1 MKYPAALCAL
11 AVACAIVQAATAR
24 SEPAGAYPDR
34 PIRLVVGVPP
44 GGNVDTLARV
54 LVKQLETQL
63 PHPIVIDNRGG
74 VSGILGYDIVAK
86 ARPDGYTLLS
96 TAFSFAV
103 NPSLY
108 KSLPYDTAKDFAPIT
123 NYVKGAGYLLT
134 INPAVPAK
142 SVKELIALAKA
153 SPTPLRFSSPGIGN
167 GQHLAAELFAL
178 KAGITLQHIP
188 YKGGGPA
195 MTALVGNEVQINF
208 PSSAPAV
215 PLIQAGKIRAL
226 AFTGASRVA
235 AMPDVPTVAE
245 AGLPGYEFDAGW
257 HGWFAPAKTPPAI
270 LNRIHSEI
278 VKALQV
284 PQVRDFYLKN
294 GYEPVAQPPAEFRKL
309 FIADIAKYAE
319 IVRAAKI
326 EKQ

>member
-1 MKYPAALCAL
+1 MRKLVRNVGTAIVFVAASGFAHAQPAGPYPA
-11 AVACAIVQAATAR
+11 
-24 SEPAGAYPDR
+24 G

-63 PHPIVIDNRGG
+63 PHPIVVDNRGG

-96 TAFSFAV
+96 TAFPLAV

-123 NYVKGAGYLLT
+123 NYVKGAGYLLVV
-134 INPAVPAK
+134 NASVPAK
-142 SVKELIALAKA
+142 SVKELIALAKS

-167 GQHLAAELFAL
+167 GQHLAAALFAL
-178 KAGITLQHIP
+178 KAGISLQHVP

-195 MTALVGNEVQINF
+195 MTAVLGNEVQINF
-208 PSSAPAV
+208 PSSAPAT
-215 PLIQAGKIRAL
+215 PLIQAGRIRAL
-226 AFTGASRVA
+226 AFTGARRVP
-235 AMPDVPTVAE
+235 AMPDIPTIAE
-245 AGLPGYEFDAGW
+245 AGLPRFEFDAGW

-270 LNRIHSEI
+270 LNRIHAEI

-284 PQVRDFYLKN
+284 PSVREFYLKN
-294 GYEPVAQPPAEFRKL
+294 GYEPLAQPPAEFRKV
-309 FIADIAKYAE
+309 FIADIARYAE

>member
-1 MKYPAALCAL
+1 MGFKAVVAAIAFAAISGSAYAQPAGPYPA
-11 AVACAIVQAATAR
+11 
-24 SEPAGAYPDR
+24 G
-34 PIRLVVGVPP
+34 PIRLVLGVPP

-54 LVKQLETQL
+54 LVRQLEQQL

-96 TAFSFAV
+96 TAFPLAV

-108 KSLPYDTAKDFAPIT
+108 KSLPYNTEKDFAPIT
-123 NYVKGAGYLLT
+123 NFVKGAGYVLV
-134 INPAVPAK
+134 INPTVPAK
-142 SVKELIALAKA
+142 SVKELIAYAKSA
-153 SPTPLRFSSPGIGN
+153 PAPLLFSSPGIGN

-178 KAGITLQHIP
+178 KAGIKLLHVP

-195 MTALVGNEVQINF
+195 LTAVIGNEVQINF
-208 PSSAPAV
+208 PSSAPATAMV
-215 PLIQAGKIRAL
+215 KAGKVRAL
-226 AFTGASRVA
+226 AFSGAKRVPA
-235 AMPDVPTVAE
+235 FPDLPTIAE
-245 AGLPGYEFDAGW
+245 AGVPGFEFDAGW

-270 LNRIHSEI
+270 LNRIHAEI

-284 PQVRDFYLKN
+284 QSVRDFYLKN
-294 GYEPVAQPPAEFRKL
+294 GYEPLAQSPAEFRKV
-309 FIADIAKYAE
+309 FIADIARYAE

>member
-1 MKYPAALCAL
+1 MTGQLIAAAIAASLSTAAPAQPSGTYPA
-11 AVACAIVQAATAR
+11 
-24 SEPAGAYPDR
+24 G

-63 PHPIVIDNRGG
+63 PHPIVVDNRGG

-86 ARPDGYTLLS
+86 ARPDGYTILS
-96 TAFSFAV
+96 TAFPLAV

-108 KSLPYDTAKDFAPIT
+108 KSLPYDTARDFAPIT
-123 NYVKGAGYLLT
+123 NFVKGAGYLLVV
-134 INPAVPAK
+134 NASVPAK
-142 SVKELIALAKA
+142 SVKELIALARS
-153 SPTPLRFSSPGIGN
+153 SPNPLRFSSPGIGN

-178 KAGITLQHIP
+178 KAGITLQHVP

-195 MTALVGNEVQINF
+195 MIAVLGNEVQINF
-208 PSSAPAV
+208 PSSAPAT

-226 AFTGASRVA
+226 GFSGAQRVP
-235 AMPDVPTVAE
+235 AMPDVPTIAE

-284 PQVRDFYLKN
+284 PSVRDFYLKN
-294 GYEPVAQPPAEFRKL
+294 GYEPLAQPPAEFRKV
-309 FIADIAKYAE
+309 FIADIARYAE
-319 IVRAAKI
+319 IVRAARI

>member
-1 MKYPAALCAL
+1 MRNLLAASAL
-11 AVACAIVQAATAR
+11 AVVCADTAQAQ
-24 SEPAGAYPDR
+24 PAGPYPAG

-54 LVKQLETQL
+54 LVKQLESQL

-74 VSGILGYDIVAK
+74 FSGIVGYDIVAK

-96 TAFSFAV
+96 TAFPLAV

-123 NYVKGAGYLLT
+123 NYVKGAGYLLV

-142 SVKELIALAKA
+142 SVKELIAVAKSA
-153 SPTPLRFSSPGIGN
+153 AAPLRFSSPGIGN

-178 KAGITLQHIP
+178 KAGIPLMHVP

-195 MTALVGNEVQINF
+195 MTALLGNEVQVNF
-208 PSSAPAV
+208 PSPAPAA
-215 PLIQAGKIRAL
+215 PFIQAGKIRAL
-226 AFTGASRVA
+226 GFTGAARVSSL
-235 AMPDVPTVAE
+235 PDVPTIAE
-245 AGLPGYEFDAGW
+245 AGLAGFEFDAGW
-257 HGWFAPAKTPPAI
+257 HGWFAPARTPPAV
-270 LNRIHSEI
+270 LNRIHAEI

-284 PQVRDFYLKN
+284 PAVREYYLKN
-294 GYEPVAQPPAEFRKL
+294 GYEPLAQPPAEFRKVFL
-309 FIADIAKYAE
+309 DDIRRYGE

-326 EKQ
+326 PPQ

>member
-1 MKYPAALCAL
+1 VNKIISAVGVAVAVTFSNGASAQPSGPYPA
-11 AVACAIVQAATAR
+11 
-24 SEPAGAYPDR
+24 G

-63 PHPIVIDNRGG
+63 PHPIVVDNRGG

-96 TAFSFAV
+96 TAFPLAV

-108 KSLPYDTAKDFAPIT
+108 KSLPYDTAKDFAPLT
-123 NYVKGAGYLLT
+123 NFVKGAGYLLV
-134 INPAVPAK
+134 INPTVPAK
-142 SVKELIALAKA
+142 SVKELIAYAK
-153 SPTPLRFSSPGIGN
+153 SQPTPLLFSSPGIGN

-178 KAGITLQHIP
+178 KAGIKLQHVP

-195 MTALVGNEVQINF
+195 MVAVLGNEVQINF
-208 PSSAPAV
+208 PSSAPAT

-226 AFTGASRVA
+226 AFSGAKRVP
-235 AMPDVPTVAE
+235 AMPDIPTIAE
-245 AGLPGYEFDAGW
+245 AGLPGFEFDAGW

-270 LNRIHSEI
+270 LNRIHAEI

-284 PQVRDFYLKN
+284 PSVRDFYLKN
-294 GYEPVAQPPAEFRKL
+294 GYEPLAQPPAEFRKVFL
-309 FIADIAKYAE
+309 DDIKRYAE

>member
-1 MKYPAALCAL
+1 MRNLLALSAL
-11 AVACAIVQAATAR
+11 AVACAATAHAQ
-24 SEPAGAYPDR
+24 PAGPYPAG

-54 LVKQLETQL
+54 LVKQLESQL

-74 VSGILGYDIVAK
+74 FSGIVGYDIVAK

-96 TAFSFAV
+96 TAFPLAV

-123 NYVKGAGYLLT
+123 NYVKGAGYLLV

-142 SVKELIALAKA
+142 SVKELIAVAKSA
-153 SPTPLRFSSPGIGN
+153 AAPLRFSSPGIGN

-178 KAGITLQHIP
+178 KAGIPLMHVP

-195 MTALVGNEVQINF
+195 MTALLGNEVQVNF
-208 PSSAPAV
+208 PSPAPAA
-215 PLIQAGKIRAL
+215 PFIQAGKIRAL
-226 AFTGASRVA
+226 GFTGAARVA
-235 AMPDVPTVAE
+235 SLPDVPTIAE
-245 AGLPGYEFDAGW
+245 AGLAGFEFDAGW
-257 HGWFAPAKTPPAI
+257 HGWFAPAKTPPAV
-270 LNRIHSEI
+270 LNRIHAEI

-284 PQVRDFYLKN
+284 PAVRDYYLKN
-294 GYEPVAQPPAEFRKL
+294 GYEPLAQPPAEFRKVFL
-309 FIADIAKYAE
+309 ADIKRYGE

-326 EKQ
+326 PPQ

>member
-1 MKYPAALCAL
+1 MKTLFALTAL
-11 AVACAIVQAATAR
+11 AVACAAQTALAQ
-24 SEPAGAYPDR
+24 PAGPYPAG

-54 LVKQLETQL
+54 LVKQLESQL

-74 VSGILGYDIVAK
+74 FSGIVCYDNVAK

-96 TAFSFAV
+96 TAFPLAV

-123 NYVKGAGYLLT
+123 NYVKGAGYLLV

-142 SVKELIALAKA
+142 SVKELIAVAKSVGA
-153 SPTPLRFSSPGIGN
+153 PLRFSSPGIGN

-178 KAGITLQHIP
+178 KAGIPLMHVP

-195 MTALVGNEVQINF
+195 MTALLGNEVQVNF
-208 PSSAPAV
+208 PSPAPAA
-215 PLIQAGKIRAL
+215 PFIQSGKIRAL
-226 AFTGASRVA
+226 GFTGAARVA
-235 AMPDVPTVAE
+235 TLPDVPTIAE
-245 AGLPGYEFDAGW
+245 AGLPGFEFDAGW
-257 HGWFAPAKTPPAI
+257 HGWFAPAKTPPAV
-270 LNRIHSEI
+270 LNRIHAEV

-284 PQVRDFYLKN
+284 PAVREYYLRN
-294 GYEPVAQPPAEFRKL
+294 GYEPLAQPPAEFRKVFL
-309 FIADIAKYAE
+309 ADIKRYGE

-326 EKQ
+326 PPQ

>member
-1 MKYPAALCAL
+1 METLIRGIAL
-11 AVACAIVQAATAR
+11 ATVLAAACGVAQAQ
-24 SEPAGAYPDR
+24 PAGSYPSR

-63 PHPIVIDNRGG
+63 PYSVVVDNRGG
-74 VSGILGYDIVAK
+74 MSGILGYDIVAK

-96 TAFSFAV
+96 TAFPIAV

-123 NYVKGAGYLLT
+123 NFVRGAGYVLT
-134 INPAVPAK
+134 INPSVPAK
-142 SVKELIALAKA
+142 SVQELIALAKN
-153 SPTPLRFSSPGIGN
+153 TTLLFSSPGIGN
-167 GQHLAAELFAL
+167 GQHLAAVLFAM
-178 KAGITLQHIP
+178 KAGISLQHVP

-195 MTALVGNEVQINF
+195 IVALMGNEVQINF
-208 PSSAPAV
+208 PSPAPAV

-226 AFTGASRVA
+226 AFTGAKRVA
-235 AMPDVPTVAE
+235 VLPDIPTVAE
-245 AGLPGYEFDAGW
+245 AGLPGFEFDAGW

-270 LNRIHSEI
+270 LNRIHAEI

-284 PQVRDFYLKN
+284 TSVREFYAKN
-294 GYEPVAQPPAEFRKL
+294 GYEPVAQPPAEFRKT
-309 FIADIAKYAE
+309 FIADIARYAE
-319 IVRAAKI
+319 IVRAANI

>member
-1 MKYPAALCAL
+1 MKAFIRGVGCATALAAAFSIAHAQPAGSYPA
-11 AVACAIVQAATAR
+11 
-24 SEPAGAYPDR
+24 G

-63 PHPIVIDNRGG
+63 PHPIVVDNRGG
-74 VSGILGYDIVAK
+74 VSGIVGYDIVAK

-96 TAFSFAV
+96 TAFPLAV

-134 INPAVPAK
+134 INPSVPAK
-142 SVKELIALAKA
+142 SVQELIALAK
-153 SPTPLRFSSPGIGN
+153 STTLRFSSPGIGN

-178 KAGITLQHIP
+178 TAGISLQHVP

-195 MTALVGNEVQINF
+195 MIALLGNEVQINF
-208 PSSAPAV
+208 PSPAPAV

-226 AFTGASRVA
+226 AFTGAKRVA
-235 AMPDVPTVAE
+235 AMPDTPTVAE
-245 AGLPGYEFDAGW
+245 AGLPGFEFDAGW

-270 LNRIHSEI
+270 LSRIHAEI

-284 PQVRDFYLKN
+284 PSVREFYAKN
-294 GYEPVAQPPAEFRKL
+294 GYEPVAQPPTEFRKT
-309 FIADIAKYAE
+309 FIADIARYAE

>member
-1 MKYPAALCAL
+1 MHAWAALVALALGFSTAAQAQRPGSYPA
-11 AVACAIVQAATAR
+11 
-24 SEPAGAYPDR
+24 G

-96 TAFSFAV
+96 TAFPLAV

-108 KSLPYDTAKDFAPIT
+108 KSLPYDTARDFAPIT
-123 NYVKGAGYLLT
+123 NYVHGAGYLLAVH
-134 INPAVPAK
+134 PSVPART
-142 SVKELIALAKA
+142 VKELITLAKSA
-153 SPTPLRFSSPGIGN
+153 TTPLRFSSPGIGN

-178 KAGITLQHIP
+178 KAGISLQHVP

-195 MTALVGNEVQINF
+195 MTALLGNEVQINF
-208 PSSAPAV
+208 PSAAPAT
-215 PLIQAGKIRAL
+215 PLIHSGKIRAL
-226 AFTGASRVA
+226 AFTGATRVA
-235 AMPDVPTVAE
+235 AMPDVPTIAE
-245 AGLPGYEFDAGW
+245 AGLPGFEFDAGW
-257 HGWFAPAKTPPAI
+257 HGWFAPARTPPAI
-270 LNRIHSEI
+270 LDRIHAEI
-278 VKALQV
+278 VKALQA
-284 PQVRDFYLKN
+284 PQVRDFYSKN
-294 GYEPVAQPPAEFRKL
+294 GYEPVAQKPAEFRRVFL
-309 FIADIAKYAE
+309 DDIARYAQ

>member
-1 MKYPAALCAL
+1 MKIFVRISAAVCTLACACAAHAQPSGPYPA
-11 AVACAIVQAATAR
+11 
-24 SEPAGAYPDR
+24 G

-54 LVKQLETQL
+54 LVRQLEQQL
-63 PHPIVIDNRGG
+63 PHPIVVDNRGG
-74 VSGILGYDIVAK
+74 VSGIVGYDIVAK

-96 TAFSFAV
+96 TAFPLAV

-108 KSLPYDTAKDFAPIT
+108 KSLPYNTERDFAPIT
-123 NYVKGAGYLLT
+123 NYLKGAGYLLT
-134 INPAVPAK
+134 INPTVPAK
-142 SVKELIALAKA
+142 SVKELIALAK
-153 SPTPLRFSSPGIGN
+153 TTTLRFSSPGIGN

-178 KAGITLQHIP
+178 KAGITLQHVP

-195 MTALVGNEVQINF
+195 MTALLGNEVQINF
-208 PSSAPAV
+208 PSAAPAT
-215 PLIQAGKIRAL
+215 PLIQAGKIRAIG
-226 AFTGASRVA
+226 FTGAKRVP
-235 AMPDVPTVAE
+235 AMPDVPTIAE

-270 LNRIHSEI
+270 LNRIHAEI
-278 VKALQV
+278 VKALAV
-284 PQVRDFYLKN
+284 PSVREFYAKN
-294 GYEPVAQPPAEFRKL
+294 GYEPVAQPPAEFRKVFL
-309 FIADIAKYAE
+309 ADIGRYAE

>member
-1 MKYPAALCAL
+1 MKTIIRGIGWVTVLAAAFGIAHAQPDEPYP
-11 AVACAIVQAATAR
+11 
-24 SEPAGAYPDR
+24 SR
-34 PIRLVVGVPP
+34 PIRLVLGVPP

-63 PHPIVIDNRGG
+63 PYSVVVDNRGG
-74 VSGILGYDIVAK
+74 MSGIIGYDIVAK

-96 TAFSFAV
+96 TAFPIAV

-123 NYVKGAGYLLT
+123 NFVRGAGYVLV
-134 INPAVPAK
+134 INPSVPAK
-142 SVKELIALAKA
+142 SVTELIALAKN
-153 SPTPLRFSSPGIGN
+153 TTLRFSSPGIGN
-167 GQHLAAELFAL
+167 GQHLAAVLFAL
-178 KAGITLQHIP
+178 KAGISLQHIP

-195 MTALVGNEVQINF
+195 MVALLSNEVQINF
-208 PSSAPAV
+208 PSPAPAV

-226 AFTGASRVA
+226 AFTGAKRVTA
-235 AMPDVPTVAE
+235 LPDTPTVAE
-245 AGLPGYEFDAGW
+245 AGLPGFEFDAGW

-270 LNRIHSEI
+270 LNRIHAEI

-284 PQVRDFYLKN
+284 PSVREFYAKN
-294 GYEPVAQPPAEFRKL
+294 GYEPVAQPPAEFRKT
-309 FIADIAKYAE
+309 FIADIARYAE

>member
-1 MKYPAALCAL
+1 MKATIRGVGFATALAAAFGIAHAQPAGSYPA
-11 AVACAIVQAATAR
+11 
-24 SEPAGAYPDR
+24 R

-63 PHPIVIDNRGG
+63 PHSIVVDNRGG
-74 VSGILGYDIVAK
+74 VSGIVGYDIVAK

-96 TAFSFAV
+96 TAFPLAV

-123 NYVKGAGYLLT
+123 NYVRGAGYLLT
-134 INPAVPAK
+134 INPSVAAK
-142 SVKELIALAKA
+142 SVKELIALAK
-153 SPTPLRFSSPGIGN
+153 STTLRFSSPGIGN

-178 KAGITLQHIP
+178 KAGISLQHVR

-195 MTALVGNEVQINF
+195 MTALLGNEVQINF
-208 PSSAPAV
+208 PSPAPAV

-226 AFTGASRVA
+226 AFTGAKRVA
-235 AMPDVPTVAE
+235 AMPDTPTVAE
-245 AGLPGYEFDAGW
+245 AGLPGFEFDAGW

-270 LNRIHSEI
+270 LNRVHAEI
-278 VKALQV
+278 AKALQV
-284 PQVRDFYLKN
+284 PGVREFYARN
-294 GYEPVAQPPAEFRKL
+294 GYEPVAQPPAEFRKT
-309 FIADIAKYAE
+309 FIADIARYAE

>member
-1 MKYPAALCAL
+1 MKNLIRLTLAAGLLASTWTIHAQPSGPYPA
-11 AVACAIVQAATAR
+11 
-24 SEPAGAYPDR
+24 G

-54 LVKQLETQL
+54 LVRQLETQL
-63 PHPIVIDNRGG
+63 PHPIVVDNRGG
-74 VSGILGYDIVAK
+74 VSGIVGYDIVAK

-96 TAFSFAV
+96 TAFPLAV

-108 KSLPYDTAKDFAPIT
+108 KSLPYNTETDFAPIT
-123 NYVKGAGYLLT
+123 NYVKGAGYLLV
-134 INPAVPAK
+134 INPTVPAN
-142 SVKELIALAKA
+142 SIKELIAHAK
-153 SPTPLRFSSPGIGN
+153 TNKLLFSSPGIGN

-178 KAGITLQHIP
+178 KAGISLQHVP

-195 MTALVGNEVQINF
+195 MTALLGNEVQINF

-215 PLIQAGKIRAL
+215 PLIKAGKIRAL
-226 AFTGASRVA
+226 GFTGAKRVP
-235 AMPDVPTVAE
+235 AMPDVPTIAE
-245 AGLPGYEFDAGW
+245 AGLPGFEFDAGW

-270 LNRIHSEI
+270 LNRIHAEI

-284 PQVRDFYLKN
+284 PAVREYYLKN
-294 GYEPVAQPPAEFRKL
+294 GYEPLAQPPAEFRKVFL
-309 FIADIAKYAE
+309 ADIKKYAE

>member
-1 MKYPAALCAL
+1 METIVRGICAIAL
-11 AVACAIVQAATAR
+11 AAAFGTVQAQ
-24 SEPAGAYPDR
+24 SAGSYPTR

-63 PHPIVIDNRGG
+63 PYPIVVDNRGG

-96 TAFSFAV
+96 TAFPLAV

-108 KSLPYDTAKDFAPIT
+108 KSLPYDTVKDFAPIT
-123 NYVKGAGYLLT
+123 NFVRGAGYVLV
-134 INPAVPAK
+134 INPSVPAK
-142 SVKELIALAKA
+142 SVTELIALAK
-153 SPTPLRFSSPGIGN
+153 TTTLLFSSPGIGN
-167 GQHLAAELFAL
+167 GQHLAAVLFAM
-178 KAGITLQHIP
+178 KAGISLQHVP

-195 MTALVGNEVQINF
+195 LAAVLGNEVQINF
-208 PSSAPAV
+208 PSPAPVVA
-215 PLIQAGKIRAL
+215 LIQAGKVRAL
-226 AFTGASRVA
+226 AFTGAKRVSA
-235 AMPDVPTVAE
+235 LPDIPTVAE
-245 AGLPGYEFDAGW
+245 SGLPGYTFDAGW
-257 HGWFAPAKTPPAI
+257 HGWFAPAGTPPAI
-270 LNRIHSEI
+270 LNRIHAEI

-284 PQVRDFYLKN
+284 PSVRAFYAKN
-294 GYEPVAQPPAEFRKL
+294 GYEPVLQPPAEFRKT
-309 FIADIAKYAE
+309 FIADIARYAE

>member
-1 MKYPAALCAL
+1 VKTIIRGIGCVTALAAALGFA
-11 AVACAIVQAATAR
+11 QTQ
-24 SEPAGAYPDR
+24 PAGSYPSR

-63 PHPIVIDNRGG
+63 PYSIVVDNRGG
-74 VSGILGYDIVAK
+74 VSGILGYEIVAK

-96 TAFSFAV
+96 TAFPLAV

-108 KSLPYDTAKDFAPIT
+108 KSLPYDTVNDFAPIT
-123 NYVKGAGYLLT
+123 NFVRGAGYVLA
-134 INPAVPAK
+134 INPSVPAK
-142 SVKELIALAKA
+142 SVKELIALAKN
-153 SPTPLRFSSPGIGN
+153 STLRFSSPGVGN
-167 GQHLAAELFAL
+167 GQHLAAVHFAL
-178 KAGITLQHIP
+178 KAGISLEHIP

-195 MTALVGNEVQINF
+195 MVALMGNEVQINF
-208 PSSAPAV
+208 PSPAPAV

-226 AFTGASRVA
+226 AFTGAKRVTVL
-235 AMPDVPTVAE
+235 PDTPTVAE
-245 AGLPGYEFDAGW
+245 AGLPGFEFDAGW

-270 LNRIHSEI
+270 LNRIHAEI

-284 PQVRDFYLKN
+284 QSVREYYAKN
-294 GYEPVAQPPAEFRKL
+294 GYEPAAEPPAAFRKT
-309 FIADIAKYAE
+309 FIADIARYAE

>member
-1 MKYPAALCAL
+1 MKTIIRSIGWVVVLAAALGIA
-11 AVACAIVQAATAR
+11 QAQ
-24 SEPAGAYPDR
+24 PAGSYPSR

-63 PHPIVIDNRGG
+63 PHSVVVDNRGG
-74 VSGILGYDIVAK
+74 MSGILGYDIVAK
-86 ARPDGYTLLS
+86 ARPDGYTFLS
-96 TAFSFAV
+96 TAFPIAV

-123 NYVKGAGYLLT
+123 NFVRGAGYVLT
-134 INPAVPAK
+134 INPSVPAK
-142 SVKELIALAKA
+142 SVKELIALAKN
-153 SPTPLRFSSPGIGN
+153 TTLLFSSPGIGN
-167 GQHLAAELFAL
+167 GQHLAAVLFSM
-178 KAGITLQHIP
+178 KAGISLQHVP

-195 MTALVGNEVQINF
+195 IVALMGNEVQINF
-208 PSSAPAV
+208 PSPAPAV

-226 AFTGASRVA
+226 AFTGAKRVA
-235 AMPDVPTVAE
+235 VLPDIPTIAE
-245 AGLPGYEFDAGW
+245 AGLPGFEFDAGW

-270 LNRIHSEI
+270 LNRIHAEI

-284 PQVRDFYLKN
+284 PSVREFYAKN
-294 GYEPVAQPPAEFRKL
+294 GYEPVAQPPVEFRKT
-309 FIADIAKYAE
+309 FVADIARYAE
-319 IVRAAKI
+319 IVRAANI

>member
-1 MKYPAALCAL
+1 MKKHALVAALSLASLAAFAQPSGPYPA
-11 AVACAIVQAATAR
+11 
-24 SEPAGAYPDR
+24 G

-54 LVKQLETQL
+54 LVRQLETQL
-63 PHPIVIDNRGG
+63 PHPIVVDNRGG

-96 TAFSFAV
+96 TAFPLAV

-108 KSLPYDTAKDFAPIT
+108 KSLPYNTERDFAPIT
-123 NYVKGAGYLLT
+123 NYVKGAGYLLV
-134 INPAVPAK
+134 INPSVPAK
-142 SVKELIALAKA
+142 SVKELIALAKS

-178 KAGITLQHIP
+178 KAGITLQHVA

-195 MTALVGNEVQINF
+195 MTAVLGNEVQINF
-208 PSSAPAV
+208 PSSAPATA
-215 PLIQAGKIRAL
+215 LIQAGKIRAL
-226 AFTGASRVA
+226 AFTGATRVP
-235 AMPDVPTVAE
+235 AMPDIPTVAE
-245 AGLPGYEFDAGW
+245 AGVPGYEFDAGW

-270 LNRIHSEI
+270 LNRIHAEI

-284 PQVRDFYLKN
+284 PQVRDFYAKN
-294 GYEPVAQPPAEFRKL
+294 GYEPVAQPPAEFRKVFL
-309 FIADIAKYAE
+309 DDIKKYAE
-319 IVRAAKI
+319 IVKAAKI

>member
-1 MKYPAALCAL
+1 MNKIISAVGVAVAVTFSNGASAQPSGPYPA
-11 AVACAIVQAATAR
+11 
-24 SEPAGAYPDR
+24 G

-63 PHPIVIDNRGG
+63 PHPIVVDNRGG

-96 TAFSFAV
+96 TAFPLAV

-108 KSLPYDTAKDFAPIT
+108 KSLPYDTAKDFAPLT
-123 NYVKGAGYLLT
+123 NFVKGAGYLLV
-134 INPAVPAK
+134 INPTVPAK
-142 SVKELIALAKA
+142 SVKELIAYAK
-153 SPTPLRFSSPGIGN
+153 SQPTPLLFSSPGIGN

-178 KAGITLQHIP
+178 KAGIKLQHVP

-195 MTALVGNEVQINF
+195 MVAVLGNEVQINF
-208 PSSAPAV
+208 PSSAPAT

-226 AFTGASRVA
+226 AFSGAKRVP
-235 AMPDVPTVAE
+235 AMPDIPTIAE
-245 AGLPGYEFDAGW
+245 AGLPGFEFDAGW

-270 LNRIHSEI
+270 LNRIHAEI

-284 PQVRDFYLKN
+284 PSVRDFYLKN
-294 GYEPVAQPPAEFRKL
+294 GYEPLAQPPAEFRKVFL
-309 FIADIAKYAE
+309 DDIKRYAE

>member
-1 MKYPAALCAL
+1 MRKKLGVAVAL
-11 AVACAIVQAATAR
+11 AFCFSIVFGIAR
-24 SEPAGAYPDR
+24 AQPTGAYPAG

-54 LVKQLETQL
+54 LVRQLETQL
-63 PHPIVIDNRGG
+63 PQPIVIDNRGG

-96 TAFSFAV
+96 TAFPLAV

-123 NYVKGAGYLLT
+123 NYVKGAGYLLV
-134 INPAVPAK
+134 INASVPAAT
-142 SVKELIALAKA
+142 VKELIALAKSA
-153 SPTPLRFSSPGIGN
+153 PAPLRFSSPGIGN

-178 KAGITLQHIP
+178 KAGIRLQHVP

-195 MTALVGNEVQINF
+195 MTAVLGNEVQINF
-208 PSSAPAV
+208 PSTAPAV

-226 AFTGASRVA
+226 AFTGSSRVA
-235 AMPDVPTVAE
+235 AMPDTPTVAE
-245 AGLPGYEFDAGW
+245 AGLPGFEFDAGW
-257 HGWFAPAKTPPAI
+257 HGWFAPAKTPPAV
-270 LNRIHSEI
+270 LNRIHAEI

-284 PQVRDFYLKN
+284 QQVRDYYLKN
-294 GYEPVAQPPAEFRKL
+294 GYEPVAQPPAAFRKV
-309 FIADIAKYAE
+309 FIDDIARYAE